1 MKEFTASLQKH
12 YSRGP
17 NTETILGNL
26 RRKGLDLARLRPQ
39 DLYPYDQSHAGGI
52 KSTRMLASRAGI
64 EPHSCVVDVGCGIGG
79 AARFLHTEFSCR
91 VLGFDLALTRLRTA
105 IELTRLVSGKEGKTK
120 QIHFLAAQ
128 ADSLPLPFHFADI
141 VWTQHLLMNLPD
153 LPGFLRES
161 ARVLKPSGRL
171 AAHEWFLNHQHHHP
185 GELRLPLP
193 WASNSSLNHAVSSS
207 DFLQMLQDHDFVP
220 KVEDV
225 TAVMQEVLRRDV
237 QALVLHKSAS
247 ERITALENLLQ
258 AADEGTFSCLMITA
272 RKKRVRSKEPE
283 VQKNGVR
290 FPF

>member
-17 NTETILGNL
+17 NTETILENL
-26 RRKGLDLARLRPQ
+26 RRKGLDIARVRPQ

-52 KSTRMLASRAGI
+52 NSTRMLARLAGI
-64 EPHSCVVDVGCGIGG
+64 KFDSCIIDVGCGIGG

-91 VLGFDLALTRLRTA
+91 VFGFDLALTRLRTA
-105 IELTRLVSGKEGKTK
+105 IELTHCVIGKEGKTK

-128 ADSLPLPFHFADI
+128 AASLPLPSHFTDV

-153 LPGFLRES
+153 LPAFLGECV
-161 ARVLKPSGRL
+161 RVLKPSGLL
-171 AAHEWFLNHQHHHP
+171 AAHEWFLNRP
-185 GELRLPLP
+185 GAIRFPMP

-220 KVEDV
+220 EAEDV
-225 TAVMQEVLRRDV
+225 TAAMKDALLTNV
-237 QALVLHKSAS
+237 QALASRQSAR

-272 RKKRVRSKEPE
+272 RKKRSQE
-283 VQKNGVR
+283 
-290 FPF
+290 

>member
-12 YSRGP
+12 YSREP

-39 DLYPYDQSHAGGI
+39 ELYPYDQSHAGGI
-52 KSTRMLASRAGI
+52 NSTRMLASLAGI

-105 IELTRLVSGKEGKTK
+105 IELTRLVSGKEGETK
-120 QIHFLAAQ
+120 QMHFLAAQ
-128 ADSLPLPFHFADI
+128 ADSLPLPFHFADV

-153 LPGFLRES
+153 LPAFLRES

-171 AAHEWFLNHQHHHP
+171 AAHEWFLDQQHHP
-185 GELRLPLP
+185 GKLRLPVP
-193 WASNSSLNHAVSSS
+193 WASNPSLNHAGSS
-207 DFLQMLQDHDFVP
+207 DEFLQMLRDHNFIP

-225 TAVMQEVLRRDV
+225 TAAMKDALRKNVQVLTS
-237 QALVLHKSAS
+237 LKSAS

-272 RKKRVRSKEPE
+272 RKKRSQE
-283 VQKNGVR
+283 
-290 FPF
+290 